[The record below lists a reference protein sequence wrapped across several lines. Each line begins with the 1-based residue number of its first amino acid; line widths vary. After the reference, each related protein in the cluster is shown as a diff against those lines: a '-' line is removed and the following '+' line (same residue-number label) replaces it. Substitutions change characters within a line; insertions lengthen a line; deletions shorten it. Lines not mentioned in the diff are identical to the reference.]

1 MKITVS
7 YPTIKRGS
15 KGEIVVQLQDLL
27 ARNGSSVRISG
38 IYDVGTVSAVG
49 AFQRKHGLKIDGIA
63 GPETWKQLL
72 IAI

>member
-38 IYDVGTVSAVG
+38 AYDIGTESAVK
-49 AFQRKHGLKIDGIA
+49 AFQRRRMLKITGIA
-63 GPETWKQLL
+63 DPDTWDQLL